1 MGRCVAA
8 LVCGLCFAGCIGPQE
23 TRLLN
28 CGTRDLNVEA
38 RSYDS
43 HDPFA
48 DESSGPDTFSRPRTF
63 VEPRSD
69 SRKAL
74 NMRQLEAM
82 YPNTRGPVFARGPQP
97 LWRLPGSTVLA
108 PQPTGTIA
116 SGPVPWSTASGV
128 VPLR

>member
-1 MGRCVAA
+1 MDRRVAGLA
-8 LVCGLCFAGCIGPQE
+8 WGLLLVGCIGPQE
-23 TRLLN
+23 TRWLTCN
-28 CGTRDLNVEA
+28 PRDLNVEA

-48 DESSGPDTFSRPRTF
+48 DDSAGPDTFSRPRTF

-69 SRKAL
+69 SRKSL

-82 YPNTRGPVFARGPQP
+82 HPNARGPVFARGPQP
-97 LWRLPGSTVLA
+97 LWRLPGATVLA

-116 SGPVPWSTASGV
+116 GAPVPWSTSPSV

>member
-1 MGRCVAA
+1 MDRRVAWMA
-8 LVCGLCFAGCIGPQE
+8 GGLLFVGCIGPQE
-23 TRLLN
+23 TRLLT
-28 CGTRDLNVEA
+28 CSTRDLNVEA

-48 DESSGPDTFSRPRTF
+48 DEESGPDTGTRPRTF
-63 VEPRSD
+63 MEPRSD

-74 NMRQLEAM
+74 NMRQLQAM
-82 YPNTRGPVFARGPQP
+82 YPNARGPVFARGPQP

-116 SGPVPWSTASGV
+116 SGPVPWSTSSGV
-128 VPLR
+128 VPLQ